1 MRKEKAGM
9 KKGKERLQQFLSTYL
24 FAFGLL
30 ALILLSASCSPNRN
44 GPVAASAKFG
54 YCPVCHMKVSSDD
67 QWSGEI
73 VYSDGSKLMFESPGD
88 LLTFYQ
94 APDKYDV
101 KEIQKDH
108 SAITRISVKDYQS
121 HTPIDV
127 REAALVYK
135 SRVSGPMGPDFL
147 PFGKREDAEAFVKA
161 NGGVVLNLSDVTPSM
176 VQNLRP
182 S

>member
-1 MRKEKAGM
+1 MKEKGKS
-9 KKGKERLQQFLSTYL
+9 KKAKVRGQKFLRSVLLFALLLFTFSFLSC
-24 FAFGLL
+24 G
-30 ALILLSASCSPNRN
+30 PNRN
-44 GPVAASAKFG
+44 GPVSAGAKFG
-54 YCPVCHMKVSSDD
+54 YCPVCHMKVSSED

-88 LLTFYQ
+88 LLAFYQ
-94 APDKYDV
+94 APNKYNV
-101 KEIQKDH
+101 NENQKDH
-108 SAITRISVKDYQS
+108 AAIARISVKDYHS
-121 HTPIDV
+121 HAPIDV
-127 REAALVYK
+127 REAALVYN

-161 NGGVVLNLSDVTPSM
+161 NGGVVLNLSDVTPGM